1 MLDKK
6 TRKKV
11 MWRSTFLQGSWNYE
25 RMQNG
30 GWAYAMVPALKKLY
44 AKKED
49 QVDALHRNLEFFNT
63 HPYVVSPILGVALA
77 QEEQRAQGKDVSQDV
92 KVGMMGPL
100 AGVADPVFWFTARP
114 LLGALGASLAMEG
127 SILGPILFFV
137 GWNFMRIGFMW
148 KTQEV
153 GYEKGEQISENM
165 SGGLLQK
172 ATRTASIV
180 GMFVMGALVQR
191 YVQIEIPVIQDT
203 LNGLVPGLLGLGMT
217 FICMKAL
224 KKNVSLIVLILAMF
238 IIGLAGYCIGL
249 L

>member
-6 TRKKV
+6 TRRKV

-30 GWAYAMVPALKKLY
+30 GWCFAMIPALKKLY
-44 AKKED
+44 TKKEE
-49 QVDALHRNLEFFNT
+49 QADALHRNLEFFNT

-77 QEEQRAQGKDVSQDV
+77 QEEQRAQGKAVSQDV

-127 SILGPILFFV
+127 SILGPLVFFI
-137 GWNFMRIGFMW
+137 GWNLMRIGFMW
-148 KTQEV
+148 KSQEM
-153 GYEKGEQISENM
+153 GYEKGEHISDDLA
-165 SGGLLQK
+165 GGLLQK
-172 ATRTASIV
+172 ATQMAGVV
-180 GMFVMGALVQR
+180 GMFAMGVLVQR
-191 YVQIEIPVIQDT
+191 YVSIDIPLIQAQLD
-203 LNGLVPGLLGLGMT
+203 GLLPGLLGLVAT

-238 IIGLAGYCIGL
+238 IIGVAIGL

>member
-30 GWAYAMVPALKKLY
+30 GWAYAMIPAIKKLY
-44 AKKED
+44 EKKED
-49 QVDALHRNLEFFNT
+49 QVEALHRNLEFFNT

-77 QEEQRAQGKDVSQDV
+77 QEEQRAQGKAVSQDV

-127 SILGPILFFV
+127 SILGPLVFFI
-137 GWNFMRIGFMW
+137 GWNLMRIGFMW
-148 KTQEV
+148 KSQEM
-153 GYEKGEQISENM
+153 GYEKGEHISDDLA
-165 SGGLLQK
+165 GGLLQK
-172 ATRTASIV
+172 ATQMAGVV
-180 GMFVMGALVQR
+180 GMFAMGALVQR
-191 YVQIEIPVIQDT
+191 YVSIDIPLIQDQ
-203 LNGLVPGLLGLGMT
+203 LDGLLPGLLGLVAT

-238 IIGLAGYCIGL
+238 IIGVAIGL

>member
-77 QEEQRAQGKDVSQDV
+77 QEEQRAQGKAVSQDV

-127 SILGPILFFV
+127 SILGPLVFFI
-137 GWNFMRIGFMW
+137 GWNLMRIGFMW
-148 KTQEV
+148 KSQEM
-153 GYEKGEQISENM
+153 GYEKGEHISDDLA
-165 SGGLLQK
+165 GGLLQK
-172 ATRTASIV
+172 ATQMAGVV
-180 GMFVMGALVQR
+180 GMFAMGALVQR
-191 YVQIEIPVIQDT
+191 YVSIDIPLIQAQLD
-203 LNGLVPGLLGLGMT
+203 GLLPGLLGLVAT

-238 IIGLAGYCIGL
+238 IIGVAIGL

>member
-6 TRKKV
+6 TRRKV

-30 GWAYAMVPALKKLY
+30 GWCFAMIPALKKLY
-44 AKKED
+44 TKKEE
-49 QVDALHRNLEFFNT
+49 QADALHRNLEFFNT

-77 QEEQRAQGKDVSQDV
+77 QEEQRAQGKAVSQDV

-127 SILGPILFFV
+127 SILGPLVFFI
-137 GWNFMRIGFMW
+137 GWNLMRIGFMW
-148 KTQEV
+148 KSQEM
-153 GYEKGEQISENM
+153 GYEKGEHISDDLA
-165 SGGLLQK
+165 GGLLQK
-172 ATRTASIV
+172 ATQMAGVV
-180 GMFVMGALVQR
+180 GMFAMGALVQR
-191 YVQIEIPVIQDT
+191 YVSIDIPLIQDQ
-203 LNGLVPGLLGLGMT
+203 LDGLLPGLLGLVAT

-224 KKNVSLIVLILAMF
+224 KKNVSMIVLILAMF
-238 IIGLAGYCIGL
+238 IIGVAIGL

>member
-6 TRKKV
+6 TRRKV

-30 GWAYAMVPALKKLY
+30 GWAYAMIPAIKKLY
-44 AKKED
+44 EKKEE
-49 QVDALHRNLEFFNT
+49 QADALHRNLEFFNT

-77 QEEQRAQGKDVSQDV
+77 QEEQRAQGKAVSQDV

-127 SILGPILFFV
+127 SILGPLVFFI
-137 GWNFMRIGFMW
+137 GWNLMRIGFMW
-148 KTQEV
+148 KSQEM
-153 GYEKGEQISENM
+153 GYEKGEHISDDLA
-165 SGGLLQK
+165 GGLLQK
-172 ATRTASIV
+172 ATQMAGVV
-180 GMFVMGALVQR
+180 GMFAMGALVQR
-191 YVQIEIPVIQDT
+191 YVSIDIPLIQDQ
-203 LNGLVPGLLGLGMT
+203 LDGLLPGLLGLVAT

-224 KKNVSLIVLILAMF
+224 KKNVSMIVLILAMF
-238 IIGLAGYCIGL
+238 IIGVAIGL

>member
-6 TRKKV
+6 TRRKV

-30 GWAYAMVPALKKLY
+30 GWCFAMIPALKKLY
-44 AKKED
+44 TKKEE
-49 QVDALHRNLEFFNT
+49 QADALHRNLEFFNT

-77 QEEQRAQGKDVSQDV
+77 QEEQRAQGKAVSQDV

-127 SILGPILFFV
+127 SILGPLVFFI
-137 GWNFMRIGFMW
+137 GWNLMRIGFMW
-148 KTQEV
+148 KSQEM
-153 GYEKGEQISENM
+153 GYEKGEHISDDLA
-165 SGGLLQK
+165 GGLLQK
-172 ATRTASIV
+172 ATQMAGVV
-180 GMFVMGALVQR
+180 GMFAMGALVQR
-191 YVQIEIPVIQDT
+191 YVSIDIPLIQDQ
-203 LNGLVPGLLGLGMT
+203 LDGLLPGLLGLVAT

-238 IIGLAGYCIGL
+238 IIGVAIGL

>member
-6 TRKKV
+6 TRRKV

-30 GWAYAMVPALKKLY
+30 GWCFAMIPALKKLY
-44 AKKED
+44 TKKEE
-49 QVDALHRNLEFFNT
+49 QADALHRNLEFFNT
-63 HPYVVSPILGVALA
+63 HPYVVSAILGVALA
-77 QEEQRAQGKDVSQDV
+77 QEEQRAQGKAVSQDV

-127 SILGPILFFV
+127 SILGPLVFFI
-137 GWNFMRIGFMW
+137 GWNLMRIGFMW
-148 KTQEV
+148 KSQEM
-153 GYEKGEQISENM
+153 GYEKGEHISDDLA
-165 SGGLLQK
+165 GGLLQK
-172 ATRTASIV
+172 ATQMAGVV
-180 GMFVMGALVQR
+180 GMFAMGALVQR
-191 YVQIEIPVIQDT
+191 YVSIDIPLIQDQ
-203 LNGLVPGLLGLGMT
+203 LDGLLPGLLGLVAT

-238 IIGLAGYCIGL
+238 IIGVAIGL

>member
-191 YVQIEIPVIQDT
+191 YV
-203 LNGLVPGLLGLGMT
+203 
-217 FICMKAL
+217 
-224 KKNVSLIVLILAMF
+224 
-238 IIGLAGYCIGL
+238 
-249 L
+249 

>member
-6 TRKKV
+6 TRRKV

-30 GWAYAMVPALKKLY
+30 GWCFAMIPALKKLY
-44 AKKED
+44 TKKEE
-49 QVDALHRNLEFFNT
+49 QADALHRNLEFFNT

-77 QEEQRAQGKDVSQDV
+77 QEEQRAQGKAVSQDV

-127 SILGPILFFV
+127 SILGPLVFFI
-137 GWNFMRIGFMW
+137 GWNLMRIGFMW
-148 KTQEV
+148 KSQEM
-153 GYEKGEQISENM
+153 GYEKGEHISDDLA
-165 SGGLLQK
+165 GGLLQK
-172 ATRTASIV
+172 ATQMAGVV
-180 GMFVMGALVQR
+180 GMFAMGALVQR
-191 YVQIEIPVIQDT
+191 YVSIDIPLIQAQLD
-203 LNGLVPGLLGLGMT
+203 GLLPGLLGLVAT

-224 KKNVSLIVLILAMF
+224 KKNVSMIVLILAMF
-238 IIGLAGYCIGL
+238 IIGVAIGL

>member
-6 TRKKV
+6 TRRKV

-30 GWAYAMVPALKKLY
+30 GWCFAMIPALKKLY
-44 AKKED
+44 TKKEE
-49 QVDALHRNLEFFNT
+49 QADALHRNLEFFNT

-77 QEEQRAQGKDVSQDV
+77 QEEQRAQGKAVSQDV

-127 SILGPILFFV
+127 SILGPLVFFI
-137 GWNFMRIGFMW
+137 GWNLMRIGFMW
-148 KTQEV
+148 KSQEM
-153 GYEKGEQISENM
+153 GYEKGEHISDDLA
-165 SGGLLQK
+165 GGLLQK
-172 ATRTASIV
+172 ATQMAGVV

-191 YVQIEIPVIQDT
+191 YVSIDIPLIQDQ
-203 LNGLVPGLLGLGMT
+203 LDGLLPGLLGLVAT

-224 KKNVSLIVLILAMF
+224 KKNVSMIVLILAMF
-238 IIGLAGYCIGL
+238 IIGVAIGL

>member
-6 TRKKV
+6 TRRKV

-30 GWAYAMVPALKKLY
+30 GWCFAMIPALKKLY
-44 AKKED
+44 TKKEE
-49 QVDALHRNLEFFNT
+49 QADALHRNLEFFNT

-77 QEEQRAQGKDVSQDV
+77 QEEQRAQGKAVSQDV

-127 SILGPILFFV
+127 SILGPLVFFI
-137 GWNFMRIGFMW
+137 GWNLMRIGFMW
-148 KTQEV
+148 KSQEM
-153 GYEKGEQISENM
+153 GYEKGEHISDDLA
-165 SGGLLQK
+165 GGLLQK
-172 ATRTASIV
+172 ATQMAGVV
-180 GMFVMGALVQR
+180 GMFAMGALVQR
-191 YVQIEIPVIQDT
+191 YVSIDIPLIQAQLD
-203 LNGLVPGLLGLGMT
+203 GLLPGLLGLVAT

-238 IIGLAGYCIGL
+238 IIGVAIGL

>member
-1 MLDKK
+1 
-6 TRKKV
+6 

-30 GWAYAMVPALKKLY
+30 GWCFAMIPALKKLY
-44 AKKED
+44 TKKEE
-49 QVDALHRNLEFFNT
+49 QADALHRNLEFFNT

-77 QEEQRAQGKDVSQDV
+77 QEEQRAQGKAVSQDV

-127 SILGPILFFV
+127 SILGPLVFFI
-137 GWNFMRIGFMW
+137 GWNLMRIGFMW
-148 KTQEV
+148 KSQEM
-153 GYEKGEQISENM
+153 GYEKGEHISDDLA
-165 SGGLLQK
+165 GGLLQK
-172 ATRTASIV
+172 ATQMAGVV
-180 GMFVMGALVQR
+180 GMFAMGALVQR
-191 YVQIEIPVIQDT
+191 YVSIDIPLIQDQ
-203 LNGLVPGLLGLGMT
+203 LDGLLPGLLGLVAT

-238 IIGLAGYCIGL
+238 IIGVAIGL

>member
-6 TRKKV
+6 TRRKV

-30 GWAYAMVPALKKLY
+30 GWCFAMISALKKLY
-44 AKKED
+44 TKKEE
-49 QVDALHRNLEFFNT
+49 QADALHRNLEFFNT

-77 QEEQRAQGKDVSQDV
+77 QEEQRAQGKAVSQDV

-127 SILGPILFFV
+127 SILGPLVFFI
-137 GWNFMRIGFMW
+137 GWNLMRIGFMW
-148 KTQEV
+148 KSQEM
-153 GYEKGEQISENM
+153 GYEKGEHISDDLA
-165 SGGLLQK
+165 GGLLQK
-172 ATRTASIV
+172 ATQMAGVV

-191 YVQIEIPVIQDT
+191 YVSIDIPLIQDQ
-203 LNGLVPGLLGLGMT
+203 LDGLLPGLLGLVAT

-238 IIGLAGYCIGL
+238 IIGVAIGL

>member
-30 GWAYAMVPALKKLY
+30 GWAYAMIPAIKKLY
-44 AKKED
+44 EKKED
-49 QVDALHRNLEFFNT
+49 QVEALHRNLEFFNT

-77 QEEQRAQGKDVSQDV
+77 QEEQRAQGKAVSQDV

-127 SILGPILFFV
+127 SILGPLVFFI
-137 GWNFMRIGFMW
+137 GWNLMRIGFMW
-148 KTQEV
+148 KSQEM
-153 GYEKGEQISENM
+153 GYEKGEHISDDLA
-165 SGGLLQK
+165 GGLLQK
-172 ATRTASIV
+172 ATQMAGVV
-180 GMFVMGALVQR
+180 GMFAMGALVQR
-191 YVQIEIPVIQDT
+191 YVSIDIPLIQDQ
-203 LNGLVPGLLGLGMT
+203 LDGLLPGLLGLVAT

-224 KKNVSLIVLILAMF
+224 KKSVSLIVLILAMF
-238 IIGLAGYCIGL
+238 IIGVAIGL

>member
-6 TRKKV
+6 TRRKV

-30 GWAYAMVPALKKLY
+30 GWCFAMIPALKKLY
-44 AKKED
+44 TKKEE
-49 QVDALHRNLEFFNT
+49 QADALHRNLEFFNT

-77 QEEQRAQGKDVSQDV
+77 QEEQRAQGKAVSQDV

-127 SILGPILFFV
+127 SILGPLVFFI
-137 GWNFMRIGFMW
+137 GWNLMRIGFMW
-148 KTQEV
+148 KSQEM
-153 GYEKGEQISENM
+153 GYEKGEHISDDLA
-165 SGGLLQK
+165 GGLLQK
-172 ATRTASIV
+172 ATQMAGVV
-180 GMFVMGALVQR
+180 GMFAMGALVQR
-191 YVQIEIPVIQDT
+191 YVSIDMPLIQAQLD
-203 LNGLVPGLLGLGMT
+203 GLLPGLLGLVAT

-238 IIGLAGYCIGL
+238 IIGVAIGL

>member
-6 TRKKV
+6 TRRKV

-30 GWAYAMVPALKKLY
+30 GWCFAMIPALKKLY
-44 AKKED
+44 TKKEE
-49 QVDALHRNLEFFNT
+49 QADALHRNLEFFNT

-77 QEEQRAQGKDVSQDV
+77 QEEQRAQGKAVSQDV

-127 SILGPILFFV
+127 SILGPLVFFI

-148 KTQEV
+148 KSQEM
-153 GYEKGEQISENM
+153 GYEKGEHISDDLA
-165 SGGLLQK
+165 GGLLQK
-172 ATRTASIV
+172 ATQMAGVV
-180 GMFVMGALVQR
+180 GMFAMGALVQR
-191 YVQIEIPVIQDT
+191 YVSIDIPLIQDQ
-203 LNGLVPGLLGLGMT
+203 LDGLLPGLLGLVAT

-238 IIGLAGYCIGL
+238 IIGVAIGL

>member
-30 GWAYAMVPALKKLY
+30 GWAYAMIPAIKKLY
-44 AKKED
+44 EKKED
-49 QVDALHRNLEFFNT
+49 QVEALHRNLEFFNT

-77 QEEQRAQGKDVSQDV
+77 QEEQRAQGKAVSQDV

-114 LLGALGASLAMEG
+114 LLGAFGASLAMEG

-137 GWNFMRIGFMW
+137 GWNWMRIGFMW
-148 KTQEV
+148 KSQEV
-153 GYEKGEQISENM
+153 GYEKGERISDEL

-172 ATRTASIV
+172 ATRAAGIV

-191 YVQIEIPVIQDT
+191 YVHLDIPMIQDA
-203 LNGLVPGLLGLGMT
+203 LNGLVPGVLGLVMT
-217 FICMKAL
+217 CICMKAL

-238 IIGLAGYCIGL
+238 IIGIVGFYFGL

>member
-30 GWAYAMVPALKKLY
+30 GWCFAMIPALKKLY
-44 AKKED
+44 TKKEE
-49 QVDALHRNLEFFNT
+49 QADALHRNLEFFNT

-77 QEEQRAQGKDVSQDV
+77 QEEQRAQGKAVSQDV

-127 SILGPILFFV
+127 SILGPLVFFI
-137 GWNFMRIGFMW
+137 GWNLMRIGFMW
-148 KTQEV
+148 KSQEM
-153 GYEKGEQISENM
+153 GYEKGEHISDDLA
-165 SGGLLQK
+165 GGLLQK
-172 ATRTASIV
+172 ATQMAGVV
-180 GMFVMGALVQR
+180 GMFAMGALVQR
-191 YVQIEIPVIQDT
+191 YVSIDIPLIQDQ
-203 LNGLVPGLLGLGMT
+203 LDGLLPGLLGLVAT

-238 IIGLAGYCIGL
+238 IIGVAIGL

>member
-6 TRKKV
+6 TRRKV

-30 GWAYAMVPALKKLY
+30 GWCFAMIPALKKLY
-44 AKKED
+44 TKKEE
-49 QVDALHRNLEFFNT
+49 QADALHRNLEFFNT
-63 HPYVVSPILGVALA
+63 HPYVASPILGVALA
-77 QEEQRAQGKDVSQDV
+77 QEEQRAQGKAVSQDV

-127 SILGPILFFV
+127 SILGPLVFFI
-137 GWNFMRIGFMW
+137 GWNLMRIGFMW
-148 KTQEV
+148 KSQEM
-153 GYEKGEQISENM
+153 GYEKGEHISDDLA
-165 SGGLLQK
+165 GGLLQK
-172 ATRTASIV
+172 ATQMAGVV
-180 GMFVMGALVQR
+180 GMFAMGALVQR
-191 YVQIEIPVIQDT
+191 YVSIDIPLIQDQ
-203 LNGLVPGLLGLGMT
+203 LDGLLPGLLGLVAT

-224 KKNVSLIVLILAMF
+224 KKNVSMIVLILAMF
-238 IIGLAGYCIGL
+238 IIGVAIGL

>member
-6 TRKKV
+6 TRRKV

-30 GWAYAMVPALKKLY
+30 GWCFAMIPALKKLY
-44 AKKED
+44 TKKEE
-49 QVDALHRNLEFFNT
+49 QADALHRNLEFFNT

-77 QEEQRAQGKDVSQDV
+77 QEEQRAQGKAVSQDV

-127 SILGPILFFV
+127 SILGPLVFFL
-137 GWNFMRIGFMW
+137 GWNLMRIGFMW
-148 KTQEV
+148 KSQEM
-153 GYEKGEQISENM
+153 GYEKGEHISDDLA
-165 SGGLLQK
+165 GGLLQK
-172 ATRTASIV
+172 ATQMAGVV
-180 GMFVMGALVQR
+180 GMFAMGALVQR
-191 YVQIEIPVIQDT
+191 YVSIDIPLIQAQLD
-203 LNGLVPGLLGLGMT
+203 GLLPGLLGLVAT

-238 IIGLAGYCIGL
+238 IIGVAIGL

>member
-6 TRKKV
+6 TRRKV

-30 GWAYAMVPALKKLY
+30 GWCFAMIPALKKLY
-44 AKKED
+44 TKKEE
-49 QVDALHRNLEFFNT
+49 QADALHRNLEFFNT

-77 QEEQRAQGKDVSQDV
+77 QEEQRAQGKAVSQDV
-92 KVGMMGPL
+92 KIGMMGPL

-127 SILGPILFFV
+127 SILGPLVFFI
-137 GWNFMRIGFMW
+137 GWNLMRIGFMW
-148 KTQEV
+148 KSQEM
-153 GYEKGEQISENM
+153 GYEKGEHISDDLA
-165 SGGLLQK
+165 GGLLQK
-172 ATRTASIV
+172 ATQMAGVV
-180 GMFVMGALVQR
+180 GMFAMGALVQR
-191 YVQIEIPVIQDT
+191 YVSIDIPLIQDQ
-203 LNGLVPGLLGLGMT
+203 LDGLLPGLLGLVAT

-238 IIGLAGYCIGL
+238 IIGVAIGL

>member
-172 ATRTASIV
+172 ATRKASIV

-191 YVQIEIPVIQDT
+191 YV
-203 LNGLVPGLLGLGMT
+203 
-217 FICMKAL
+217 
-224 KKNVSLIVLILAMF
+224 
-238 IIGLAGYCIGL
+238 
-249 L
+249 